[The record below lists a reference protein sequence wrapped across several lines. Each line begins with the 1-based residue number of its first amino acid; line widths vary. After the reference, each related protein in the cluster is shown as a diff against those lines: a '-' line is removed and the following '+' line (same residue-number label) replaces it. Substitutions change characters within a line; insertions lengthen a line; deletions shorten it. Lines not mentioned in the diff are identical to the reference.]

1 MRNKTTAALLAF
13 FLGGIGG
20 QYFYLG
26 RVGAGIACL
35 LFCWTFIPCIIA
47 LYHFIKFLS
56 ISEEAFNL
64 QYNTSY
70 VTAVSNAQLAASMKQ
85 VTQQLASTSP
95 AQLAPQPVTRT
106 MVSATAAPAP
116 QATITDELERL
127 FQLKEKGALTEEEY
141 MVRKARILA

>member
-26 RVGAGIACL
+26 RVAAGIACL
-35 LFCWTFIPCIIA
+35 LFCWTLIPCIIA
-47 LYHFIKFLS
+47 LYHFVKFLS
-56 ISEEAFNL
+56 MSEEAFNL
-64 QYNTSY
+64 QYNTGY

-85 VTQQLASTSP
+85 VTQQLASTTP
-95 AQLAPQPVTRT
+95 VQPVTRT
-106 MVSATAAPAP
+106 MVSATPAPAP
-116 QATITDELERL
+116 QANITDELERL

-141 MVRKARILA
+141 MVRKAKILA